1 MLETGGAH
9 LKKVLALVLAFA
21 CAFTMFASA
30 AFTDQADIS
39 QTEAVDMLTALGVI
53 QGYTDGSFRPDD
65 TVTRAE
71 AAKMIFTIR
80 NGGNDNASA
89 FESVASSFTDINGHW
104 AAGYIKFC
112 QSMGIIA
119 GKSATRFA
127 PDETVTG
134 SELAK
139 MMLVCLG
146 YDAEKAG
153 LVGYTWEQKTIG
165 LASENGILEDV
176 TAPLSA
182 ACPRQYAAQ
191 IMYNAI
197 QVPSVT
203 LDDGE
208 YTNWNAQADK
218 HNASIGSK
226 FMNLDIYEGV
236 LESVSNYDAMNNS
249 ADADGKIA
257 IDKQYKNGDAET
269 GDQAFK
275 YNGDATALVGEYVKV
290 LYDNSD
296 KVAYGVYSVEDENF
310 VVESTMGKVDQV
322 AANAT
327 KVKVDGTEYDLD
339 VSASASNT
347 VYGMGSDTSFKDV
360 FDGTKS
366 ADKVK
371 FVSNDGDEKIDIAI
385 VVPVE
390 AYKVTYVGSDNIT
403 LSGLNGAAALGNKK
417 TADCVITGDLVKDD
431 YVAVVDKAYNADGKY
446 EISKVDIT
454 EGKVT
459 EIKVNGGATTEI
471 KVDDTWYTLLT
482 GLKDDN
488 ADELAVD
495 STYKLAIID
504 GYVYNAELV
513 TGGSTKLA
521 LVTGTTNNTDFD
533 GNVQVRLL
541 LADGTTVTAYASECG
556 ANNGGLGAVSVDDLV
571 AYEIDDEI
579 YTLYIP
585 GKTYTDSADTL
596 KAKAGYDN
604 VFGINNT
611 TGEVTGDPFEKSGS
625 APVSR
630 TIADQKINDNAVV
643 FVKQAK
649 SATSSD
655 FDYKVLT
662 GEQVNDWNANWGLHG
677 AGLSKNSGL
686 GYLDV
691 AVLIGDAGAVT
702 PGSTTNYAYVV
713 SDVSKG
719 SDYVAYTIWDGENSI
734 DVTEKVSNTN
744 ASKGDVIS
752 FDWDGESTIK
762 NVAVAGKYAAIEYTT
777 GSQVKLNDKGVATAD
792 TYALAD
798 DAVILNVN
806 TTDKT
811 GIPGNAVTEAQKD
824 VNGDFYINAKYVL
837 NADGEI
843 ELLVIDVQNN
853 AWSGQGLDD

>member
-1 MLETGGAH
+1 MKN

-236 LESVSNYDAMNNS
+236 LLSASNYDAMNSS
-249 ADADGKIA
+249 ADADGKVSVA
-257 IDKQYKNGDAET
+257 VQYKNGDATT
-269 GDQAFK
+269 GTSAFK
-275 YNGDATALVGEYVKV
+275 FSGDTTALVGEYVKV

-339 VSASASNT
+339 VAANEPNT
-347 VYGMGSDTSFKDV
+347 VYGMGNDTTFV
-360 FDGTKS
+360 AAFNGTKS

-371 FVSNDGDEKIDIAI
+371 FVSNDGDEKIDLAI

-390 AYKVTYVGSDNIT
+390 AYKVTYVGPDSIT
-403 LSGLNGAAALGNKK
+403 LSALNGAAALGNKK
-417 TADCVITGDLVKDD
+417 TADCVVTGDLAKDD

-446 EISKVDIT
+446 EVSKIDIT

-459 EIKVNGGATTEI
+459 EIKVSGAATTDV
-471 KVDDTWYTLLT
+471 KVDGTWYKLLS

-488 ADELAVD
+488 NDQVAVD
-495 STYKLAIID
+495 STYKFAIID

-521 LVTGTTNNTDFD
+521 MVTGTTNNTDFD
-533 GNVQVRLL
+533 DNVQVRLL

-556 ANNGGLGAVSVDDLV
+556 ATGLGDVDIDELV
-571 AYEIDDEI
+571 AYEVDDEI

-585 GKTYTDSADTL
+585 GKDYDSVSTADTA
-596 KAKAGYDN
+596 KAMAGYDN
-604 VFGINNT
+604 VFGIAT
-611 TGEVTGDPFEKSGS
+611 ASDVGKVTGDAFEKSGS
-625 APVSR
+625 APVTR

-649 SATSSD
+649 NTTSGD
-655 FDYKVLT
+655 FEYKVLT
-662 GEQVNDWNANWGLHG
+662 GAQVNDWNANWGLHG

-691 AVLIGDAGAVT
+691 AVLIGASNTVT
-702 PGSTTNYAYVV
+702 PGSTTNYAYVT
-713 SDVSKG
+713 SDISKG

-734 DVTEKVSNTN
+734 DVTEKVSSTN
-744 ASKGDVIS
+744 AVKGEVIS

-777 GSQVKLNDKGVATAD
+777 GTQVKLNDLGVTTAD
-792 TYALAD
+792 TYKLAD
-798 DAVILNVN
+798 DAVIININ
-806 TTDKT
+806 TTDKV

-824 VNGDFYINAKYVL
+824 AAGDYYVNAKYVL
-837 NADGEI
+837 NSDGEI
-843 ELLVIDVQNN
+843 ELLVIDVQDNK
-853 AWSGQGLDD
+853 WDGKGLDD